1 MSTKTPRQYR
11 DTPVDVKL
19 VLSALWITM
28 LFVFAYVDIF
38 GFYRADILD
47 AALDGRVATTGFR
60 VDQAFLT
67 ATLIYILLP
76 ALMVVLSLL
85 LRPRVNRI
93 INIVLSLLYMVSVI
107 VSCIGEEWAYY
118 IVGSVIEAVLL
129 LGIAV
134 TAWKWPAPLT
144 APATPGATTL
154 SDQALGHS
162 GSARDT
168 VMPVCAVTYPRCSLS
183 RSIDVLPACV
193 QV

>member
-1 MSTKTPRQYR
+1 VSTRTPRQYR

-38 GFYRADILD
+38 GFYRADVLD
-47 AALDGRVATTGFR
+47 AALAGRVATTTFT
-60 VDQAFLT
+60 VDQVFLS

-76 ALMVVLSLL
+76 TLMVVLSLI

-93 INIVLSLLYMVSVI
+93 INVVLSPLYMVSII

-118 IVGSVIEAVLL
+118 ILGSVIEVILL

-134 TAWKWPAPLT
+134 TAWRWPP
-144 APATPGATTL
+144 P
-154 SDQALGHS
+154 
-162 GSARDT
+162 
-168 VMPVCAVTYPRCSLS
+168 PRS
-183 RSIDVLPACV
+183 
-193 QV
+193 